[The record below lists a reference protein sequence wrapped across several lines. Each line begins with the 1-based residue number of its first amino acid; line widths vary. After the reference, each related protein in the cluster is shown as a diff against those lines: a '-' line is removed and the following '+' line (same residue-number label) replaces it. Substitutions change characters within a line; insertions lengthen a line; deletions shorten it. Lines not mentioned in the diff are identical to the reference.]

1 MHEHETSRF
10 ETPIHDPETT
20 PSIPQPTAADLEFAH
35 AVFESEEPRDLFYK
49 AAMELVDSALRGT
62 SRLTLAEAIAV
73 LLQTWN
79 RPYYQFRIF
88 DEHHF
93 QEIERLLEAHE
104 KPIADFRRRSIAD
117 LSFGDA
123 NSVTSLFHAFE
134 MVLGPVGAAK
144 ALHLLAPRVFPLWDR
159 AIARGYS
166 HELGRTGSNA
176 THYWQFLQ
184 ESKQQWA
191 NLDPRPT
198 PESFLKAIDEYNYVR
213 LTKHLRV

>member
-1 MHEHETSRF
+1 MNDQVPHRF
-10 ETPIHDPETT
+10 PNTEIAPAL
-20 PSIPQPTAADLEFAH
+20 PQPTTTDLEIAH
-35 AVFESEEPRDLFYK
+35 AVFESEEPRDVFYK
-49 AAMELVDSALRGT
+49 AATELVDAAIRGT

-93 QEIERLLEAHE
+93 QELERLLEAHQAA
-104 KPIADFRRRSIAD
+104 IASFRERTIAEV
-117 LSFGDA
+117 SFADA
-123 NSVTSLFHAFE
+123 NTVTSLFHAFE
-134 MVLGPVGAAK
+134 LVLGPVGAAK

-166 HELGRTGSNA
+166 HELGKTGSNE
-176 THYWQFLQ
+176 TLYLQFLQ

-198 PESFLKAIDEYNYVR
+198 AETFLKAIDEYNYVT